1 MTNKAPEKKC
11 FWIYPKQDTDE
22 IPYGKGYVEHITQ
35 ENPHLLGPS
44 NFSYQPNYEEHL
56 KYRHRYVP
64 VISADWVDWK
74 IAEMQK
80 EIDELKEALSFYANK
95 SNWMRSWI
103 TNGEEIAASQWADKL
118 KIQDCALLNCGGGRA
133 RLALSKHKP
142 EDQNDNT

>member
-11 FWIYPKQDTDE
+11 FWIDYDLQTVNESKA
-22 IPYGKGYVEHITQ
+22 YVNSIQ
-35 ENPHLLGPS
+35 
-44 NFSYQPNYEEHL
+44 
-56 KYRHRYVP
+56 